1 MDGFKAFS
9 LKKRFYLLISECI
22 LVFCSFLPCAIAAD
36 QSTSI
41 EGIFPLHTQSDRII
55 TEEMLDTIITVCD
68 KFLPRK
74 VENQLFNV
82 KSGGYYAE
90 KGIFVPTK
98 IKDPNILKA
107 FNEVLKPGIRF
118 LDLGSGDGRV
128 VFLAT
133 LFGAI
138 STGIEFDGDIFKSS
152 IKAREKLSQGF
163 DLSETKLM
171 RGDFFNA
178 DFSRFDSI
186 YYFMGGSFE
195 EGRLEEKL
203 AREMEPGAILIGYI
217 EHKAF
222 RKLSSVG
229 QIGKRV
235 SIYVKR

>member
-1 MDGFKAFS
+1 MCGFKAFF
-9 LKKRFYLLISECI
+9 LKGRFHLLISKCI
-22 LVFCSFLPCAIAAD
+22 LVFCFFLPHAIAAD
-36 QSTSI
+36 RSI
-41 EGIFPLHTQSDRII
+41 SLEGLFPLHTQSARII

-68 KFLPRK
+68 EVLPRK

-107 FNEVLKPGIRF
+107 FNEILKPGIRF
-118 LDLGSGDGRV
+118 LDLGSGDGRI

-133 LFGAI
+133 LFGAM
-138 STGIEFDGDIFKSS
+138 STGIEFDKDIFESS
-152 IKAREKLSQGF
+152 IKAREKLSQRF
-163 DLSETKLM
+163 DLSETKLIC
-171 RGDFFNA
+171 GDFFDA
-178 DFSRFDSI
+178 DLSRFDTI

-235 SIYVKR
+235 TIYEKR